1 MNKEVIN
8 RYLNSINKT
17 IKNIALNKTKI
28 ELLLE
33 EINKKQI
40 RNENQFDTVINEI
53 TEKENKIKSLMD
65 NKYFKYIQFVDFINE
80 NNLLELNGFE
90 INKNGALV
98 EKSIKR
104 TANYFLEK
112 QVNSDKKEII
122 YSFNSEIIYNELEY
136 SFYNSKGV
144 PIIPENIFIYYDDF
158 EESFYESFF
167 RFYNRFVS
175 NSFLNNFLFTPKNIK
190 KIRFIFNDTI
200 NSENDLCILYTN
212 EYKSEGNSNY
222 TLLSFSNYNSIN
234 SFNIYKNSQENI
246 PLKFYYSEN
255 NIDFEEIKFNNNES
269 VFSLSNSSNFIIK
282 IKSDYENFKVNE
294 VSISD
299 NVSLDL
305 SSLISND
312 QTKTSYK
319 LNLDGKI
326 EDVDIIIPFSSYIL
340 FEEKLKNANV
350 NISDFIIEKDNLY
363 FLDKKYIFLIKEE
376 NENVKKMKFYDDVG
390 ILSKNPSFCNIYVDV
405 INNNVYIPFFL
416 NDYKIS
422 FAINY
427 ETAKEQISSKYYTPM
442 LFDLSIKG

>member
-98 EKSIKR
+98 EKPIKR

-144 PIIPENIFIYYDDF
+144 PIIPKNIFIYYDDF

>member
-90 INKNGALV
+90 INKNGTLV
-98 EKSIKR
+98 EKPIKR

-326 EDVDIIIPFSSYIL
+326 EDVDVIIPFSSYIL

-390 ILSKNPSFCNIYVDV
+390 ILSKNPSFCNIYVDI

-422 FAINY
+422 FEINY

>member
-90 INKNGALV
+90 INKNGTLV
-98 EKSIKR
+98 EKPIKR

-255 NIDFEEIKFNNNES
+255 NINFEEIKFNNNES

-326 EDVDIIIPFSSYIL
+326 EDVDVIIPFSSYIL

-422 FAINY
+422 FEINY

>member
-98 EKSIKR
+98 EKPIKR

-136 SFYNSKGV
+136 LFYNSKGV

-326 EDVDIIIPFSSYIL
+326 EDVDVIIPFSSYIL

-422 FAINY
+422 FEINY

>member
-1 MNKEVIN
+1 MNKEAIN

-98 EKSIKR
+98 EKFIKR